1 MDTFV
6 ITGDIEAM
14 WLRDSTNQ
22 LLPYVP
28 LAHKDPGLKAM
39 LCGAIRRQARQVRTN
54 RYANAFNLGEEA
66 AGHKADAV
74 VTKPP
79 LTWRQEGE
87 VYESKYELNSLAN
100 VLKLSTLYHTATGK
114 KTTTKK
120 QKKRAISTASGG
132 ATTGWR
138 RRRPSW
144 TRSRCSRPART
155 RTLPTPRTRSTA
167 RRPWRDRH
175 ADEQRPRGA
184 GEAVRALQVVLPGV
198 GRRGDAAV

>member
-1 MDTFV
+1 VLTLWPAAPRQATDTFV

-100 VLKLSTLYHTATGK
+100 VLKLSTLYHTATGDLDCFRRSDDWLASAAAIVDTIAVQQAGTHEDFADPAYAFNRE
-114 KTTTKK
+114 TTV
-120 QKKRAISTASGG
+120 A
-132 ATTGWR
+132 
-138 RRRPSW
+138 RP
-144 TRSRCSRPART
+144 TR
-155 RTLPTPRTRSTA
+155 
-167 RRPWRDRH
+167 
-175 ADEQRPRGA
+175 
-184 GEAVRALQVVLPGV
+184 
-198 GRRGDAAV
+198 